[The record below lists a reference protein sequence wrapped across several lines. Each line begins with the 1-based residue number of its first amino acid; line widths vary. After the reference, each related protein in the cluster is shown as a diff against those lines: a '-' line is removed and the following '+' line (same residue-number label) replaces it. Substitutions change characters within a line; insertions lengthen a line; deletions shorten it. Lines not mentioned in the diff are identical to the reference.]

1 MGMASD
7 FKKMC
12 MAKLKNRVERNTPT
26 DVIIM
31 NNVNRQG
38 IRVSREDYTLY

>member
-1 MGMASD
+1 MGTTSG
-7 FKKMC
+7 FKMMC
-12 MAKLKNRVERNTPT
+12 KANLKNRVERNTPT

-38 IRVSREDYTLY
+38 IRVSREN